1 MIPTWEDPVA
11 RAASTIIGGP
21 WGKHA
26 EVGKARFF
34 TPLRILLAFA
44 TLTLL
49 FAWVKERP
57 CAYDPWTNNT
67 QLTHMCYSDVA
78 ALWHTDG
85 LDANATPY
93 FDYNPGEHP
102 ADPSNPS
109 YPGAVQAP
117 VLTGAVMYIA
127 NAIAAPVNALSG
139 SIFDKGRALSGYEG
153 YFVVACLFLGLCYYA
168 SVWATA
174 KTAGRR
180 VWDAALVA
188 LSPLVFVQAFT
199 DWTLFAVALTSVAV
213 MLWVRRRSR
222 LAGLF
227 FGLAISAAIYPIVL
241 LIALALLAWRTGSWR
256 PALRAIGVAIVTWLV
271 VNVPVMLGAWDG
283 WRLAYA
289 GGWGRDA
296 NPASLWDMAQR
307 ALSSEDQFAYRPLL
321 RAGTLDIL
329 VIVSLGVLVVAI
341 GWLVLTAPTAPTFA
355 QVAFLLVAAYLLTSK
370 DWSAQYSLYLLPLA
384 ALALPDWRALIPWQ
398 VTEAVV
404 WLMTML
410 WLIQRNIN
418 AQNVDLAAHNKTT
431 RLLSGVDYPWLG
443 FALVVRAAAV
453 IVLAVLVIRSIRS
466 SRPTDPSRIS
476 RDPSLNPGDPSLT
489 AGPQPRCPRR

>member
-1 MIPTWEDPVA
+1 MSEPHESTSRVIPTWEDPVA

-21 WGKHA
+21 WGTHA
-26 EVGKARFF
+26 EVGRARFF

-78 ALWHTDG
+78 ALWHADG
-85 LDANATPY
+85 LDANAVPY
-93 FDYNPGEHP
+93 FGYDPGAHP
-102 ADPSNPS
+102 ADANNPS
-109 YPGAVQAP
+109 YPGGVQVP
-117 VLTGAVMYIA
+117 VLTGAFMYVA
-127 NAIAAPVNALSG
+127 NAIAVPVNALSG
-139 SIFDKGRALSGYEG
+139 SIFDKGRALAGYEG
-153 YFVVACLFLGLCYYA
+153 YFVVTCLLLGLCYYV

-180 VWDAALVA
+180 VWNAALVA

-227 FGLAISAAIYPIVL
+227 FGLAISAAIYPVL
-241 LIALALLAWRTGSWR
+241 LLVALVLLAWRAGSWR
-256 PALRAIGVAIVTWLV
+256 PALRAIGIAVATWLV

-289 GGWGRDA
+289 TGWNRNA
-296 NPASLWDMAQR
+296 NPASLWDMVQR
-307 ALSSEDQFAYRPLL
+307 ALSSQPQFGYTPLVS
-321 RAGTLDIL
+321 AGTLDIL
-329 VIVSLGVLVVAI
+329 VIASLGVLVIAV
-341 GWLVLTAPTAPTFA
+341 GWLVLTAPVVPKFS

-384 ALALPDWRALIPWQ
+384 ALALPDWRVLIPWQ
-398 VTEAVV
+398 VTEGVV

-418 AQNVDLAAHNKTT
+418 AQNVDLAAHDKTT
-431 RLLSGVDYPWLG
+431 RLLSGVDYRWLG
-443 FALVVRAAAV
+443 FTLVIRAAAV
-453 IVLAVLVIRSIRS
+453 CVLAVLVIRSIY
-466 SRPTDPSRIS
+466 RPRPA
-476 RDPSLNPGDPSLT
+476 DPSLT
-489 AGPQPRCPRR
+489 TGPSVT